1 MGSDAR
7 PAVYSDSGP
16 PVALTRGEID
26 MHYAGTVRVL
36 NAVRRSGCRLIT
48 SPLAVSETVGVVRK
62 KTAVSYRCRPGHDGD
77 LRYADARV
85 DEAYIRALG
94 LISNLD
100 KEGFLNAVNI
110 PGWQL
115 DLPRVHAKM
124 LEHPGRAVP
133 GRGKFC
139 RHLGI
144 GSCDWPQIMFA
155 RDAGASAILTTDT
168 AFADIVGS
176 DSEFGHIKVQLTGEP
191 LIDLLSG
198 GSA

>member
-1 MGSDAR
+1 MSAKNRGIIQV
-7 PAVYSDSGP
+7 PAV
-16 PVALTRGEID
+16 A
-26 MHYAGTVRVL
+26 
-36 NAVRRSGCRLIT
+36 CR
-48 SPLAVSETVGVVRK
+48 
-62 KTAVSYRCRPGHDGD
+62 D
-77 LRYADARV
+77 LRHADARV
-85 DEAYIRALG
+85 DEAATGARG
-94 LISNLD
+94 LLD
-100 KEGFLNAVNI
+100 DMSEQGLLTVVDI
-110 PGWQL
+110 PDWQL

-176 DSEFGHIKVQLTGEP
+176 DSEFRHIKVQLTGEP
-191 LIDLLSG
+191 LIDLLSSAG
-198 GSA
+198 GA

>member
-1 MGSDAR
+1 M
-7 PAVYSDSGP
+7 YSDSGP
-16 PVALTRGEID
+16 LVALTRGEID
-26 MHYAGTVRVL
+26 MHYAGTIRVC
-36 NAVRRSGCRLIT
+36 NAIKRSGCRLIT
-48 SPLAVSETVGVVRK
+48 SPLALAETIGVVRK
-62 KTAVSYRCRPGHDGD
+62 KTAISYKHRPGHAED

-85 DEAYIRALG
+85 DEAYARALG
-94 LISNLD
+94 LVNNLD
-100 KEGFLNAVNI
+100 KEGFLTVVNI

-124 LEHPGRAVP
+124 LEHPGRTVP

-155 RDAGASAILTTDT
+155 RDIGASAILTTDT

-176 DSEFGHIKVQLTGEP
+176 DSEFGHIQVQLTGEP

-198 GSA
+198 GGNGGA

>member
-1 MGSDAR
+1 
-7 PAVYSDSGP
+7 
-16 PVALTRGEID
+16 
-26 MHYAGTVRVL
+26 MHYAGTVGVL
-36 NAVRRSGCRLIT
+36 DAIRRSGCRLIT
-48 SPLAVSETVGVVRK
+48 SPLALVETVGVVRK
-62 KTAVSYRCRPGHDGD
+62 KTAISYRCRPGHDGD

-85 DEAYIRALG
+85 GEAATGARG
-94 LISNLD
+94 LLD
-100 KEGFLNAVNI
+100 DMSEQGLLTVVDI
-110 PGWQL
+110 PGWTL
-115 DLPRVHAKM
+115 DLPRVHAKIF
-124 LEHPGRAVP
+124 EHPGRVVP

-191 LIDLLSG
+191 LIDLLSNAG
-198 GSA
+198 GA